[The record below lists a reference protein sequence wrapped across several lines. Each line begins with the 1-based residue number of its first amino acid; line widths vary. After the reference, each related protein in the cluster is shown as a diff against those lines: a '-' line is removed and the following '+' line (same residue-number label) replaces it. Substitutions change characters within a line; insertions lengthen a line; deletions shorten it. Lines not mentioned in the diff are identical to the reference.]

1 MYFFSLSSFVNNLKK
16 KRYLYDNIVC
26 DLKVLLENFYQNFY
40 FELNV
45 KLFCN
50 FVELCTRSWTACRS
64 QLVLYFTMHVYFSM
78 HVKSR
83 VWYRLVDHMFV
94 IRHTWKKEHLKSAA
108 FTPSSNV
115 ESLFDIRELTAFTKS
130 PFEEV
135 KMLSD
140 IVCVEH
146 GIYGW
151 LKRIKTDCTMCQSC
165 QKKVSLNCL
174 FERCARKSFSSYVRH
189 LSSLF
194 STFLAPL
201 WVAHP

>member
-26 DLKVLLENFYQNFY
+26 DLNVLLENFYQNFY

-83 VWYRLVDHMFV
+83 VWYRLVHGS
-94 IRHTWKKEHLKSAA
+94 RKQGGAGGAA
-108 FTPSSNV
+108 PLFAGCRGPSPPKNCWPIIFIKGLFTSHPIFFATI
-115 ESLFDIRELTAFTKS
+115 L
-130 PFEEV
+130 
-135 KMLSD
+135 
-140 IVCVEH
+140 
-146 GIYGW
+146 
-151 LKRIKTDCTMCQSC
+151 
-165 QKKVSLNCL
+165 
-174 FERCARKSFSSYVRH
+174 ARK
-189 LSSLF
+189 
-194 STFLAPL
+194 
-201 WVAHP
+201 